1 MAGEGL
7 QPSSDFLL
15 DTGIIIR
22 HLRNDKRA
30 NDLLDYLEQ
39 IGDINVSA
47 ITYVEILILCRPHE
61 EDSTRLFFERV
72 PPLIVSQE
80 VAQKAASLIK
90 KYPRVFGKEIG
101 TGTPDALIAATA
113 WQRESTLVTLNTR
126 HFARVTIA
134 ELAIQAINQN
144 ARDWVTTLKI

>member
-39 IGDINVSA
+39 IGDINVSV
-47 ITYVEILILCRPHE
+47 ITCVEILILCRPHE
-61 EDSTRLFFERV
+61 EASTRLFFERV

-80 VAQKAASLIK
+80 VAQKAAALIK

-101 TGTPDALIAATA
+101 TRTPDALIAATA
-113 WQRESTLVTLNTR
+113 WQRQAVLVTLNTR
-126 HFARVTIA
+126 QFAKVPIT
-134 ELAIQAINQN
+134 ELIIQAIEQD
-144 ARDWVTTLKI
+144 AEDWASQLKM

>member
-61 EDSTRLFFERV
+61 EDSTRLFFDRV
-72 PPLIVSQE
+72 PPITVNQE
-80 VAQKAASLIK
+80 VARKAAALIR
-90 KYPRVFGKEIG
+90 KYHAVFGKDNPRG
-101 TGTPDALIAATA
+101 FPDALIAATA
-113 WQRESTLVTLNTR
+113 WQQQGVLVTLNKK
-126 HFARVTIA
+126 HFAKTHIDEFTVQVIEQDA
-134 ELAIQAINQN
+134 E
-144 ARDWVTTLKI
+144 DWVRLLK

>member
-7 QPSSDFLL
+7 QPNSNFLL

-22 HLRNDKRA
+22 HLRNGKRA
-30 NDLLDYLEQ
+30 NDLLDYLGQ

-61 EDSTRLFFERV
+61 EASTRLFFERV

-80 VAQKAASLIK
+80 VAEKAASLIR
-90 KYPRVFGKEIG
+90 KYQTVFGKNNPSQY
-101 TGTPDALIAATA
+101 PDALIAATA
-113 WQRESTLVTLNTR
+113 WQRQAVLVTLNKK
-126 HFARVTIA
+126 HFGKTPIDEFTVQVIRQDAK
-134 ELAIQAINQN
+134 
-144 ARDWVTTLKI
+144 DWVSQLK